1 MLDLTAVGYG
11 LNGAEFGGF
20 TLQGDGTAG
29 SAKKG
34 LALSPTT
41 SMSGASIH
49 DITVSATGGVA
60 FDLGYT
66 ELCDF
71 DRLVAHEPVSANA
84 NDTPYLTATGAFNGN
99 RINGL
104 QLYGSS
110 AGANVG
116 PSGAVIIKDNGST
129 APHDNNLA
137 VPRTENLHLPT
148 GGTILAIQGNANVIS
163 DPQFFDTSKV
173 AGATGTSHVRFT
185 PPPGLDSGGNLLR
198 GVIPGHGTSATDVDM
213 GVDMRQS
220 RNAVSGVKGFRGT
233 NVVIASGVGSTDVR
247 LGGAVSGAVDPAV
260 VDNSGLT
267 TNTVVDTYLNVTG
280 GNGTGNRYIKSGA
293 YYGPSNYTAATQ
305 STSSG
310 NMMAIP
316 VFLPTA
322 MTAVSIEC
330 EVTTAG
336 AAGTL
341 VRLGI
346 YAAGALDNPGS
357 LILDAGTVAGDT
369 AGVKAIAISQ
379 QLSAGLYWLT
389 ACPQG
394 GNPSMRSVGS
404 GSLPPVAPAS
414 FGGGNNCYY
423 VAGIT
428 GAFPAT
434 FGSVSPFGGGIKVMV
449 KAA

>member
-1 MLDLTAVGYG
+1 VGYG

-280 GNGTGNRYIKSGA
+280 GNGTGYRVVKSGG
-293 YYGPSNYTAATQ
+293 YYGPGPHTTGTLVTTA
-305 STSSG
+305 G
-310 NMMAIP
+310 NMTAIP
-316 VFLPTA
+316 MWLPTS

-330 EVTTAG
+330 QVSTAG
-336 AAGTL
+336 AAGSL

-346 YAAGALDNPGS
+346 YSPGTGDNPAT
-357 LILDAGTVAGDT
+357 LVLDAGTVAADT
-369 AGVKAIAISQ
+369 TGVKAITISQ
-379 QLSAGLYWLT
+379 PLSGGLCWL
-389 ACPQG
+389 AAVAQG
-394 GNPSMRSVGS
+394 GTPTMISVGS
-404 GSLPPVAPAS
+404 GSMPPVVPAS
-414 FGGGNNCYY
+414 FGGGTNCYY
-423 VAGIT
+423 VSGAT
-428 GAFPAT
+428 GALPST
-434 FGSVSPFGGGIKVMV
+434 FGSVTPFTGGIKVMV